1 MAPKRDV
8 RSRTSSSSASSSSRT
23 LALSP
28 SVRLPAAKRAVA
40 KSKPTAK
47 PAAVKVMKKVMKK
60 KTMKAMKK
68 VPARKPAGKFKA
80 KAKPQ
85 LRRYRAV
92 DLGNSSDS
100 DMELSMADR
109 RDERVSRIYQ
119 TWNDWAQYNRSFR
132 EPPPCSF
139 EAFLAEQMTARGW
152 SFGGNTWQKGHL
164 NHMGPDADDDDDADW
179 DRLSEGG
186 LIQ

>member
-47 PAAVKVMKKVMKK
+47 PAAMKVMKKVMKK
-60 KTMKAMKK
+60 KAMKAMKK
-68 VPARKPAGKFKA
+68 VPARKPAGKSKA
-80 KAKPQ
+80 KAKSQ
-85 LRRYRAV
+85 RRHRAV

-100 DMELSMADR
+100 DLELSMSDR
-109 RDERVSRIYQ
+109 RDERVSRIYHD
-119 TWNDWAQYNRSFR
+119 WNDWAQFNRSFN

-139 EAFLAEQMTARGW
+139 EAYLAEQMTAHGW
-152 SFGGNTWQKGHL
+152 SFDGNNWQKGHL
-164 NHMGPDADDDDDADW
+164 NHMGPAADDDDDAD
-179 DRLSEGG
+179 
-186 LIQ
+186 